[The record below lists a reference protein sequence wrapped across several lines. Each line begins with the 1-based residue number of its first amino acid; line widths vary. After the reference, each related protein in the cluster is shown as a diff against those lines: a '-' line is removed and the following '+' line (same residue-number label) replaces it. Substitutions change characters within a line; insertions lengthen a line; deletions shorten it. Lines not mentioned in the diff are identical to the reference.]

1 MKCPNCGADYNPAK
15 YKCEYCGSFVFLTED
30 KQFNVPDNI
39 IREISTNNDSPGVY
53 VYGSL
58 LGKGEIPLRLGLA
71 NYYTSKFIGVGG
83 KLFLTKTNLYFSSHK
98 IFQNK
103 IDLKINLLDI
113 NKIEP
118 GINLL
123 VSQHILVH
131 ECDKIHR
138 FVVYGGKEWIRM
150 IESAKNDFTPA
161 ADDNNY
167 TAELVRLKQLLDKGI
182 ITDEEFAIKKRM
194 ILGI

>member
-1 MKCPNCGADYNPAK
+1 MQCPNCGAAYNPAK
-15 YKCEYCGSFVFLTED
+15 YKCEYCGSFVFMNED
-30 KQFNVPDNI
+30 KQFNVPESVI
-39 IREISTNNDSPGVY
+39 QEISSSSNTPGIY

-98 IFQNK
+98 VFQNK
-103 IDLKINLLDI
+103 VDLQINLLDI
-113 NKIEP
+113 KKVEQ
-118 GINLL
+118 GLNLL
-123 VSQHILVH
+123 ISQHILIH
-131 ECDKIHR
+131 TDEKTHR
-138 FVVYGGKEWIRM
+138 FVVYGGKEWLNM
-150 IESAKNDFTPA
+150 IESAIKDFTPSSN
-161 ADDNNY
+161 DKDY

-194 ILGI
+194 LLGI

>member
-39 IREISTNNDSPGVY
+39 IREISENNDSPGVY

-58 LGKGEIPLRLGLA
+58 LGKGEIPLRMGLA

-98 IFQNK
+98 VFQNK
-103 IDLKINLLDI
+103 VDLKINLLDI
-113 NKIEP
+113 TKTES
-118 GINLL
+118 GLNLL
-123 VSQHILVH
+123 VSQHILVV
-131 ECDKIHR
+131 
-138 FVVYGGKEWIRM
+138 FGGKEWLKM

-161 ADDNNY
+161 NNDNNY

-182 ITDEEFAIKKRM
+182 ITEEEFTIKKRM